1 MEKERETDKTFAPL
15 TVIKVGGAVVED
27 EAQLTRLSTTSLPFP
42 AERCWYTA
50 VDDAP
55 QRWLPPWA

>member
-27 EAQLTRLSTTSLPFP
+27 EAQLTRLINDFAAIPGRKVLVH
-42 AERCWYTA
+42 A

-55 QRWLPPWA
+55 QRWLPLWA